1 MKNRMTNPCMLISLG
16 CKLAIVIA
24 LLFANNSSAQQKFT
38 LRLSNGINQ
47 QFPVSGL
54 KLTFDNNGA
63 FSCWQNGLKQVVS
76 FASVGIIYFTTLS
89 MPVAN
94 AGPDQSVT
102 EGVMVTLDGSA
113 SKDPDGSTLTYKWT
127 VPAGITLSSTTASK
141 PTFVAPDVSVNTD
154 YTFSLVVND
163 GEFDSPS
170 DQVTITV
177 KALPASAGTI
187 TGPAT
192 VCQNQSAVVYTV
204 PAIANA
210 SSYVWTL
217 PTGATGTST
226 TNSITANYGLSAVS
240 GNISVRGQNSCGD
253 GGNSTLAVT
262 VNPKPVTP
270 VVTTNINILHSNALN
285 GNQWYNNNS
294 QISGATGQD
303 YTFSVVG
310 NYTVV
315 VTLNGCVS
323 DPSIANVIT
332 GADRIKLNPS
342 IKAYPNPVTDELII
356 ECEGNTERTD
366 FVIVNSLGQVVFHG
380 NLFEKVAIQ
389 TTNYSPGMY
398 FIKLESGKIIEFRKI
413 IKI

>member
-1 MKNRMTNPCMLISLG
+1 MWRRSSST
-16 CKLAIVIA
+16 LAI
-24 LLFANNSSAQQKFT
+24 
-38 LRLSNGINQ
+38 
-47 QFPVSGL
+47 
-54 KLTFDNNGA
+54 
-63 FSCWQNGLKQVVS
+63 
-76 FASVGIIYFTTLS
+76 
-89 MPVAN
+89 
-94 AGPDQSVT
+94 
-102 EGVMVTLDGSA
+102 
-113 SKDPDGSTLTYKWT
+113 T
-127 VPAGITLSSTTASK
+127 VNP
-141 PTFVAPDVSVNTD
+141 
-154 YTFSLVVND
+154 
-163 GEFDSPS
+163 
-170 DQVTITV
+170 
-177 KALPASAGTI
+177 LPANAGTI
-187 TGPAT
+187 TGTAT

-204 PAIANA
+204 PAITNA
-210 SSYVWTL
+210 TSYVWTL

-226 TNSITANYGLSAVS
+226 TNNITANYGLSAVS